1 MLDYNCIKNHCR
13 LITVDLIRQKELD
26 TNPKTANRIQ
36 QIEFVEELRKLDNN
50 GSATDTD
57 NDQFV
62 FLFTVL

>member
-1 MLDYNCIKNHCR
+1 MLDYNFIKNHCR

>member
-1 MLDYNCIKNHCR
+1 MLDYNFINNHCR
-13 LITVDLIRQKELD
+13 LITVDLITQKELD